1 MGKKTCY
8 FGGILSTFG
17 YLGTWLGFT
26 QSGVAA
32 GSVASFIQSLIG
44 NVASNSLFATLTSWG
59 MRGFFP
65 FFSKIGF
72 VIFAIGFVSSFFKK
86 EKPKKETS
94 FYGKTKEKV
103 FSLFSKSKPK
113 RGFFDSLFGS

>member
-32 GSVASFIQSLIG
+32 GSFASFIQSLIG
-44 NVASNSLFATLTSWG
+44 NVASNSLFATLLHG
-59 MRGFFP
+59 G
-65 FFSKIGF
+65 
-72 VIFAIGFVSSFFKK
+72 
-86 EKPKKETS
+86 
-94 FYGKTKEKV
+94 
-103 FSLFSKSKPK
+103 
-113 RGFFDSLFGS
+113 

>member
-8 FGGILSTFG
+8 FGGFLSAFG

-32 GSVASFIQSLIG
+32 GSFAAFVQSLIG
-44 NVASNSLFATLTSWG
+44 NVASNSFFATLTSWG

-65 FFSKIGF
+65 LFSKIGLVFF
-72 VIFAIGFVSSFFKK
+72 VYGLVSSFFKE
-86 EKPKKETS
+86 EKPKEIS
-94 FYGKTKEKV
+94 FFGKTKEKV
-103 FSLFSKSKPK
+103 FSLFSKPKPK
-113 RGFFDSLFGS
+113 RGFFDSWFGS

>member
-1 MGKKTCY
+1 MGKKACY
-8 FGGILSTFG
+8 FGGFLSAFG

-32 GSVASFIQSLIG
+32 GSFAAFIQSLLG

-65 FFSKIGF
+65 LFSKIGLVFF
-72 VIFAIGFVSSFFKK
+72 VYGLVSSFFKE
-86 EKPKKETS
+86 EKPKEIS

-103 FSLFSKSKPK
+103 FSLFSKPKPK
-113 RGFFDSLFGS
+113 RGFFDSWFGS